1 MYQASVPVFVQ
12 YLASLSGLLDEA
24 DSHARAKNLD
34 AAVLPNARLAPDMY
48 PLHRQVGEAI
58 RHVVLACALLT
69 DVPTPPMPDTTPDI
83 AALKARIATT
93 LTFLNA
99 LQPRQFEGTGA
110 KDVIFTFRNG
120 STRAFTGQSL
130 LLTFSMP
137 QFFFHVTTAYDI
149 LRHSGVDLK
158 KKHFLGQPPAPMG

>member
-12 YLASLSGLLDEA
+12 FLTSLSGLLDEA
-24 DSHARAKNLD
+24 DGTTRAKNLD

-58 RHVVLACALLT
+58 RHVVQACTLLT
-69 DVPTPPMPDTTPDI
+69 DVAAPPSLETEPDI
-83 AALKARIATT
+83 AVLKARIEAT
-93 LTFLNA
+93 LTFLNS
-99 LQPRQFEGTGA
+99 LQPAQFEGTEG
-110 KDVIFTFRNG
+110 KDVIFTFRSG
-120 STRAFTGQSL
+120 ATRAFTGRSL

-149 LRHSGVDLK
+149 LRHSGLDLK
-158 KKHFLGQPPAPMG
+158 KKHFLGQPPAHAS